1 MIRIAPSKILPGTG
15 RGTAPLLFWGVVE
28 GRFPTGIAHADVL
41 NEARE
46 YASDRPVVV
55 PLRHEATPLH
65 HVPKKEGRGPPP
77 RSGEDNRCLHTE
89 LFASADE
96 AGGAA
101 LALAFAH
108 VPNDH
113 RPWLWVQDKTAIRLS
128 GRPYRP
134 GLPRSLRHRLIHVAA
149 DKAQDALFAL
159 EEGLRCR
166 DLAFVIGEIAGNPAA
181 LDFTASR
188 RLSLVSTKHGV
199 PLWLVRLAARHDLGS
214 ARMRWDVA
222 SAPSP
227 LPQWNTQAP
236 GDPRWQADLF
246 RAHTFQPGQW
256 MLGHDG
262 QHEDLRV
269 FTPDHGGVVSGTA
282 DRSLVPEQQTA

>member
-1 MIRIAPSKILPGTG
+1 MIRIAPTSTLPVPEKETARSVGEGPFGQVIPYRDSKPAPSTSCPGP
-15 RGTAPLLFWGVVE
+15 APLRDG
-28 GRFPTGIAHADVL
+28 
-41 NEARE
+41 EAWRTRTTRW
-46 YASDRPVVV
+46 RPGYQA
-55 PLRHEATPLH
+55 ETP
-65 HVPKKEGRGPPP
+65 
-77 RSGEDNRCLHTE
+77 CLHTE

-96 AGGAA
+96 ASGAA

-108 VPNDH
+108 DPDDH
-113 RPWLWVQDKTAIRLS
+113 RPWLWVQDKTAIRQS

-134 GLPRSLRHRLIHVAA
+134 GLPQSLRHRLIHVAA
-149 DKAQDALFAL
+149 DRAQDALFAL
-159 EEGLRCR
+159 EEGLQCR
-166 DLAFVIGEIAGNPAA
+166 DLAFVVGEIAGNPAA

-188 RLSLVSTKHGV
+188 RLSLVSARNGV

-227 LPQWNTQAP
+227 PPRWNAQGP

-246 RAHTFQPGQW
+246 RAHVFQPGQW

-262 QHEDLRV
+262 QHEALCAFAPDHGRA
-269 FTPDHGGVVSGTA
+269 FAQDHGGVVPDAA
-282 DRSLVPEQQTA
+282 DRALAAEQRIA

>member
-1 MIRIAPSKILPGTG
+1 MR
-15 RGTAPLLFWGVVE
+15 
-28 GRFPTGIAHADVL
+28 
-41 NEARE
+41 
-46 YASDRPVVV
+46 
-55 PLRHEATPLH
+55 
-65 HVPKKEGRGPPP
+65 
-77 RSGEDNRCLHTE
+77 HTE
-89 LFASADE
+89 LFASADD
-96 AGGAA
+96 ASGAA

-108 VPNDH
+108 DQNDPH
-113 RPWLWVQDKTAIRLS
+113 DPDKRPWLWVQDKTAIRQS

-134 GLPRSLRHRLIHVAA
+134 GLPEAMRHRLIHVAA

-188 RLSLVSTKHGV
+188 RLSLVSARHGV
-199 PLWLVRLAARHDLGS
+199 PLWLIRLAARHDLGS

-227 LPQWNTQAP
+227 PPAWNAQGP

-246 RAHTFQPGQW
+246 RAHVFQPGQW

-262 QHEDLRV
+262 RSQALAA
-269 FTPDHGGVVSGTA
+269 FAPDHGGVVPDAA
-282 DRSLVPEQQTA
+282 DRSLGAEQQTA